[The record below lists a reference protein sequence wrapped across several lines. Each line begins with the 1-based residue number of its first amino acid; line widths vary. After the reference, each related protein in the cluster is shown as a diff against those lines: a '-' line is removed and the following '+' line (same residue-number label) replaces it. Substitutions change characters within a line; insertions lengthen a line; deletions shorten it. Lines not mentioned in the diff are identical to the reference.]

1 MITLL
6 AEAYLF
12 FTLYKF
18 LLWQAMQKGGPPNFG
33 SNASRYR
40 YIWLIYM

>member
-18 LLWQAMQKGGPPNFG
+18 LLWQAMQKRRPTEF
-33 SNASRYR
+33 
-40 YIWLIYM
+40 WK

>member
-18 LLWQAMQKGGPPNFG
+18 YFG
-33 SNASRYR
+33 RQCKKR
-40 YIWLIYM
+40 RPTEFWK